1 MCMCSKPNVNGQY
14 GYQWNSQDAV
24 GVFPVNPPEV
34 ERGDEILIDEP
45 GRCGHG
51 IDSHC
56 LHVRVVKNSSRYY
69 MLTNTRSGTNRLSL
83 NGLVC
88 VPLLASMD
96 SDSRYWMLQMIH
108 YTTQREAMR
117 AEQEERR
124 FWRQAAAENRI
135 KTRKVR
141 NENRVNVWVLNHDN
155 GTLSRSLG

>member
-45 GRCGHG
+45 GRCGHL

-56 LHVRVVKNSSRYY
+56 LHIRVVKNGSGYY
-69 MLTNTRSGTNRLSL
+69 LLTNSSSGTHRLKL
-83 NGLVC
+83 NGFFGVSVLT
-88 VPLLASMD
+88 SMD

-108 YTTQREAMR
+108 HTSEIEAR
-117 AEQEERR
+117 KATQEERR
-124 FWRQAAAENRI
+124 FWRQAAADNRI